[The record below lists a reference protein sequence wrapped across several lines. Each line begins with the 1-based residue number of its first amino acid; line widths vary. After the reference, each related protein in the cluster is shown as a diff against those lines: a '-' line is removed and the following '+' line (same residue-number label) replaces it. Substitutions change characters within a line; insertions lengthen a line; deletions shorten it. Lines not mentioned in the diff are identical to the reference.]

1 MFEREL
7 AAIKDETL
15 RGFVRACLGAAPPYF
30 WRVPASSSGKHHP
43 AFALGEGGLVR
54 HTKAAVAVFLEFA
67 DAGCLCV
74 DRDACI
80 AALILHD
87 TLKYG
92 VPPAVEPKTLPE
104 HPLLPERHYAGL
116 RKMLPG
122 AAWEA
127 VFSRVRAH
135 MGRWGPV
142 VPATPDEWLVHLAD
156 YVASRKWASGLGE
169 VVSQAQDVSQAARR
183 R

>member
-1 MFEREL
+1 MMFEREL
-7 AAIKDETL
+7 AAIQDETL
-15 RGFVRACLGAAPPYF
+15 RGFVRACLGAAPAYF
-30 WRVPASSSGKHHP
+30 WHFPASGSGRHHP

-54 HTKAAVAVFLEFA
+54 HTKAAAAVFLEFA
-67 DAGCLCV
+67 AAGCPCA
-74 DRDACI
+74 DPDACV

-87 TLKYG
+87 TVKYG
-92 VPPAVEPKTLPE
+92 IPPAVAPQALPE
-104 HPLLPERHYAGL
+104 HPLLPELHYAHL
-116 RKMLPG
+116 RGMLPD

-142 VPATPDEWLVHLAD
+142 MPATPDEWLVHLAD

-169 VVSQAQDVSQAARR
+169 LVGRLPDSRPDLA
-183 R
+183 